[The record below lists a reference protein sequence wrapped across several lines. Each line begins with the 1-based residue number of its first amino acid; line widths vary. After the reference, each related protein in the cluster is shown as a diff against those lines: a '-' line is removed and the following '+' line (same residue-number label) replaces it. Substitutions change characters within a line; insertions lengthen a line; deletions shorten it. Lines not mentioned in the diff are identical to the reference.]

1 MTNENIEKLA
11 EEFQEMPAII
21 KRKLHYKFESYA
33 KLRNKMSHKNCILSL
48 SSAIASLGRKE
59 HLISE
64 NARVFVI
71 KK

>member
-21 KRKLHYKFESYA
+21 KRKLRYSFECYTR
-33 KLRNKMSHKNCILSL
+33 LRNEMSYKSCILSL
-48 SSAIASLGRKE
+48 SSAVASLGRKE

-64 NARVFVI
+64 NSRIIVL
-71 KK
+71 

>member
-1 MTNENIEKLA
+1 MTNENIEKLG
-11 EEFQEMPAII
+11 EEFREMPAII
-21 KRKLHYKFESYA
+21 RRKLHYKFESYA
-33 KLRNKMSHKNCILSL
+33 KLRNKMSYKNCILSL

>member
-21 KRKLHYKFESYA
+21 RRKLHYKFECYA
-33 KLRNKMSHKNCILSL
+33 KLRNKMSYKSCILSL
-48 SSAIASLGRKE
+48 SSAVASLGRKE
-59 HLISE
+59 HLISK
-64 NARVFVI
+64 NARIFI